1 METVK
6 VEIPK
11 RKPNH
16 FFVFDQK
23 NNKYNEVKYISQSEL
38 AQGFRQVLPDVFI
51 SKKKESNIN
60 KRKYFI
66 NHFSVTLCFLPEY
79 LWKSLKYDGESYK
92 TIKDG
97 NTLYSI
103 VETNQDEI
111 MKQLFNEMKK
121 LSPDRMIVE
130 HLVNELDESQHTS
143 WLIIRSNHFLKS
155 GSKYEPEYITTLN

>member
-16 FFVFDQK
+16 FFVFDK
-23 NNKYNEVKYISQSEL
+23 ENSKYNEVKYISQKEL
-38 AQGFRQVLPDVFI
+38 ALGFRQVLPCIFI
-51 SKKKESNIN
+51 SKKKESNNN
-60 KRKYFI
+60 KRKYLI

-92 TIKDG
+92 TITDG

-111 MKQLFNEMKK
+111 MKHLFNEMKK
-121 LSPDRMIVE
+121 VTPDKMVVE
-130 HLVNELDESQHTS
+130 HLVNELDESQHSS
-143 WLIIRSNHFLKS
+143 WLIIRSNHYLKS
-155 GSKYEPEYITTLN
+155 GMLYEPEYITSLE